1 MSDHRSLTFTSLDEA
16 LAEVEHLAT
25 TETRTTGSFSYGQIL
40 RHLAITLD
48 IVTGHIT
55 GPKIPW
61 FMRLLGP
68 LIKNTVLSKPIK
80 PGFKLPSSAQSYF
93 WPEGDI
99 DVHSALTHFR
109 EALARYRSTNEL
121 PPHPIFGR
129 MTRDEHDLLQRGHI
143 ALHLSFVHPVE

>member
-1 MSDHRSLTFTSLDEA
+1 MTEHRSLTFSSLDEA
-16 LAEVEHLAT
+16 LAEAERLAA
-25 TETRTTGSFSYGQIL
+25 TETKTTGSFSYGQIL

-48 IVTGHIT
+48 MVSGHVDV
-55 GPKIPW
+55 PKVPW
-61 FMRLLGP
+61 YIRMAGP
-68 LIKNTVLSKPIK
+68 LIKNSVLAKPIK

-99 DVHSALTHFR
+99 DVQSALTHFR

-129 MTRDEHDLLQRGHI
+129 MTEQEHDLLQRGHI
-143 ALHLSFVHPVE
+143 ALHLSFVHPVV